1 MALFTLITRVADGLP
16 FMESTEAISQ
26 QIKEQAKSI
35 SKRLDSRS
43 DTRLRVD
50 CGGQVITYL
59 VEDGLCF
66 LVVTD
71 AAYQQRLT
79 LSFLISLHREFTAY
93 MRQQDGEAA
102 WRQQLDTCARPY
114 AYQGFT
120 SAGLLQLRKDY
131 ADQNSSKA
139 QRLAEELHDVHSIM
153 RKNIQEVLQ
162 RGENLDRA
170 LLPFA
175 CRGGVSLGWALH

>member
-1 MALFTLITRVADGLP
+1 MALFTLITRVSDGLP
-16 FMESTEAISQ
+16 FMESTEAIAQ
-26 QIKEQAKSI
+26 QTKEQAKSI

-43 DTRLRVD
+43 EARLRVD

-59 VEDGLCF
+59 VEEGLSF

-71 AAYQQRLT
+71 AAYPQRLA
-79 LSFLISLHREFTAY
+79 LSFLVSLHREFTAY
-93 MRQQDGEAA
+93 MRQQDGEG

-170 LLPFA
+170 
-175 CRGGVSLGWALH
+175 